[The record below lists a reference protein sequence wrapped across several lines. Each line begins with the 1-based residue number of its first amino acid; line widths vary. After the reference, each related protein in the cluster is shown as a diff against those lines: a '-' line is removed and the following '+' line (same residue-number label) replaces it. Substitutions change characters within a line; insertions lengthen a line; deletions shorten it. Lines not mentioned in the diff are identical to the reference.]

1 MSVPF
6 AAVGVFSSSHIA
18 LTALIC
24 GIAATVLSY
33 FALGRGPVI
42 DECAVVGVLTAASV
56 FLWRRS
62 ANMPQLNG
70 DGLREFSANDW
81 LAPVVTFV
89 FLSVYGAVRRAGEDR
104 AFGRARALAVI
115 AVLVVNVVAI

>member
-1 MSVPF
+1 VAAPF
-6 AAVGVFSSSHIA
+6 ATVDVFSSSHIA

-24 GIAATVLSY
+24 GAVAALLSY
-33 FALGRGPVI
+33 LALGRRSVLV
-42 DECAVVGVLTAASV
+42 ECAVIGILTTASV
-56 FLWRRS
+56 YLWRRS
-62 ANMPQLNG
+62 ANMPQLNR

-89 FLSVYGAVRRAGEDR
+89 FLSVYGALRRDGEDR
-104 AFGRARALAVI
+104 AFARAKVLAII

>member
-1 MSVPF
+1 MPVPI
-6 AAVGVFSSSHIA
+6 AAADVFSSSHIA

-24 GIAATVLSY
+24 GVAAALLSY
-33 FALGRGPVI
+33 FALGRRSVAV
-42 DECAVVGVLTAASV
+42 ECAVIGILTAASV
-56 FLWRRS
+56 FLWRKS
-62 ANMPQLNG
+62 ANMPQLNR

-89 FLSVYGAVRRAGEDR
+89 FLSVYGALRRAGDDR
-104 AFGRARALAVI
+104 AFARASALAVI

>member
-1 MSVPF
+1 MHVPF

-24 GIAATVLSY
+24 GVAAAVLSY
-33 FALGRGPVI
+33 FALGRGSVGV
-42 DECAVVGVLTAASV
+42 ECVVVGILTAASV

-62 ANMPQLNG
+62 ANMPQLNR

-89 FLSVYGAVRRAGEDR
+89 FLSVYGALRRAGEDR

>member
-1 MSVPF
+1 MGVPF
-6 AAVGVFSSSHIA
+6 ATVDVFSSSHIA

-24 GIAATVLSY
+24 GAVAALLSY
-33 FALGRGPVI
+33 LELGRRSVI
-42 DECAVVGVLTAASV
+42 LECVAIGALTGASV

-62 ANMPQLNG
+62 ANMPQLNR

-89 FLSVYGAVRRAGEDR
+89 VLSVTARCAVKVKTGPLLERRR
-104 AFGRARALAVI
+104 SR
-115 AVLVVNVVAI
+115 

>member
-1 MSVPF
+1 MDIPF
-6 AAVGVFSSSHIA
+6 AAVDVFRSSHIA

-24 GIAATVLSY
+24 GVAAALLSY
-33 FALGRGPVI
+33 LAFGRRAVI
-42 DECAVVGVLTAASV
+42 VECAVIGILTAASV
-56 FLWRRS
+56 LLWRRS
-62 ANMPQLNG
+62 ANMPQLNR

-89 FLSVYGAVRRAGEDR
+89 FLSVYGALRRDGEDR
-104 AFGRARALAVI
+104 AFARAKALAVI

>member
-1 MSVPF
+1 VAAPF
-6 AAVGVFSSSHIA
+6 AAVDIFSSSHIA

-24 GIAATVLSY
+24 GAVAALLSY
-33 FALGRGPVI
+33 LALGRRSVI
-42 DECAVVGVLTAASV
+42 VECVVIGILSAASV

-62 ANMPQLNG
+62 ANMPQLNR

-89 FLSVYGAVRRAGEDR
+89 FLTVYGALRRDGEDR
-104 AFGRARALAVI
+104 AFARAKALAVI

>member
-1 MSVPF
+1 MAVPI
-6 AAVGVFSSSHIA
+6 AAADVFSSSHIA

-24 GIAATVLSY
+24 GVAAALLSY
-33 FALGRGPVI
+33 LGLGRRSVVV
-42 DECAVVGVLTAASV
+42 ECAVIGILTAASV
-56 FLWRRS
+56 FLWRKS
-62 ANMPQLNG
+62 ANMPQLNR

-89 FLSVYGAVRRAGEDR
+89 FLSVYGAMRRTGEDR
-104 AFGRARALAVI
+104 AFARVRALAVV

>member
-1 MSVPF
+1 VAAPF
-6 AAVGVFSSSHIA
+6 ATVDVFSSSHIA

-24 GIAATVLSY
+24 GAAAALLSY
-33 FALGRGPVI
+33 LALGRRSVI
-42 DECAVVGVLTAASV
+42 VQCVVIGILSAASV

-62 ANMPQLNG
+62 ANMPQLNR

-89 FLSVYGAVRRAGEDR
+89 FLTVYGALRRDGEDR
-104 AFGRARALAVI
+104 AFARAKALAVI

>member
-1 MSVPF
+1 VAVPV
-6 AAVGVFSSSHIA
+6 AAADVFSSSHIA

-24 GIAATVLSY
+24 GVAATLLSY
-33 FALGRGPVI
+33 VALGRRSVVI
-42 DECAVVGVLTAASV
+42 ECAVIGILTAASV
-56 FLWRRS
+56 FLWRKS
-62 ANMPQLNG
+62 ANMPQLNR

-89 FLSVYGAVRRAGEDR
+89 FLSTYGATRRVGEDR
-104 AFGRARALAVI
+104 AFARARALAVV

>member
-1 MSVPF
+1 VGVPF
-6 AAVGVFSSSHIA
+6 AAADVFSSSHIA

-24 GIAATVLSY
+24 GAAAALLSY
-33 FALGRGPVI
+33 LALGRGAVI
-42 DECAVVGVLTAASV
+42 VECAVIGILTAASV

-62 ANMPQLNG
+62 ANMPQLNR

-89 FLSVYGAVRRAGEDR
+89 FLSVYGAIRRDGENR
-104 AFGRARALAVI
+104 AFARAKALAVI
-115 AVLVVNVVAI
+115 GVLVVNVVAI

>member
-1 MSVPF
+1 MSF
-6 AAVGVFSSSHIA
+6 ATVDVFSSSHIA

-24 GIAATVLSY
+24 GAAAALLSY
-33 FALGRGPVI
+33 LALGRRSAFV
-42 DECAVVGVLTAASV
+42 ECAVIGILTAASV

-62 ANMPQLNG
+62 ANMPQLNR

-89 FLSVYGAVRRAGEDR
+89 FLSVYGALRRDGEVR
-104 AFGRARALAVI
+104 AFARAKAFAVI

>member
-1 MSVPF
+1 MAVPI
-6 AAVGVFSSSHIA
+6 AAADVFSSSHIA

-24 GIAATVLSY
+24 GFAATLLSY
-33 FALGRGPVI
+33 FALGRRSVVV
-42 DECAVVGVLTAASV
+42 ECAVIGVVTAASV
-56 FLWRRS
+56 FLWRTS
-62 ANMPQLNG
+62 ANMPQLNR

-89 FLSVYGAVRRAGEDR
+89 FLSVYGALRRAGDDR
-104 AFGRARALAVI
+104 AFARARAVAVI